1 MNKKTI
7 AIINYNTPE
16 LTEAAVMSIRKHG
29 GKDYRVVI
37 FDNSNA
43 RPFTKKMRGVEVI
56 GNTNGQV
63 INFDKEL
70 ENFPHREP
78 SIGCA
83 KGCEY
88 GSAKHMMTV
97 QKLWEIIPQGFVL
110 MESDIFI
117 K

>member
-16 LTEAAVMSIRKHG
+16 LTEAAIMSIRKHG
-29 GKDYRVVI
+29 GEDYRVVI

-56 GNTNGQV
+56 DNTEGQV

-70 ENFPHREP
+70 EKFLITRNICSLMGELKRQIFYIHRVDTT
-78 SIGCA
+78 I
-83 KGCEY
+83 Y
-88 GSAKHMMTV
+88 
-97 QKLWEIIPQGFVL
+97 
-110 MESDIFI
+110 IF
-117 K
+117 